1 MHKGF
6 FGWSLENINKGKV
19 ETKYIIEYV
28 NDIKIWEKICYID
41 EHYSEI
47 EPRQESWELYS
58 KKEYDNVSDA
68 LTFYMI
74 MFISDNCFD
83 IKWIEQIYINDEM
96 ILEQYIEPNSTIY
109 NRMKDIIN
117 RDMNNNIN
125 EGKRKINDLED
136 TLKMYKSFVKA
147 YNSEKLFD
155 KYIKENFGGK

>member
-6 FGWSLENINKGKV
+6 WGWSLENVNKGKV

-28 NDIKIWEKICYID
+28 NDIKTWEKICYID
-41 EHYSEI
+41 DHYSEI

-58 KKEYDNVSDA
+58 KKVYDNVSDA

-74 MFISDNCFD
+74 MLISDNCFD
-83 IKWIEQIYINDEM
+83 IKWMEQIYINDEM

-117 RDMNNNIN
+117 RDMNNSIN
-125 EGKRKINDLED
+125 EGKRKINNLED

>member
-6 FGWSLENINKGKV
+6 CGWSLENINKGKV

-83 IKWIEQIYINDEM
+83 IKWMEQIYINDEM

-117 RDMNNNIN
+117 RDMNNSIN

-136 TLKMYKSFVKA
+136 TLKMYKPFVKA

-155 KYIKENFGGK
+155 KYVKENFGGK